1 MIFLIIE
8 IYEVNAL
15 WGHLKSG
22 STLCGRDKNI
32 LPTELPENFSLLVEA
47 YYFHLAVGNV
57 IILIDDYFKASSHI
71 HLRMPKEL

>member
-47 YYFHLAVGNV
+47 YYFHLAVGNI
-57 IILIDDYFKASSHI
+57 IILLGAFCKAITHI